1 LSGLRVWYFSH
12 HRYRLEESCLCGPG
26 AFSMRFVGF
35 VLLLAG
41 WFLVLSA
48 IALLAAP
55 ALRASFV
62 LAGIGVEALGLA
74 LVVRSHLIPREEK
87 G

>member
-1 LSGLRVWYFSH
+1 
-12 HRYRLEESCLCGPG
+12 
-26 AFSMRFVGF
+26 MRFVGF

-41 WFLVLSA
+41 WFLVLAA

-62 LAGIGVEALGLA
+62 LAGIGVEALGLV